1 MRILSFIFILISVLS
16 LGITTSYFAYSNA
29 EDCKGIV
36 DDIKTDAAT
45 FLKKCGDGTDG
56 YLPSG
61 GGVTAT
67 KTYVISI
74 ATKVIQFGA
83 LFAIGAIV
91 FS

>member
-16 LGITTSYFAYSNA
+16 LGITTSYFAYSA
-29 EDCKGIV
+29 GSCDP
-36 DDIKTDAAT
+36 TDMGNAAT
-45 FLKKCGDGTDG
+45 FLKNCGGGTEG
-56 YLPSG
+56 YLPTG

-67 KTYVISI
+67 KKYVISI